1 MRVWGWC
8 AFEGMPALA
17 VAVVP
22 FKAIAAVGI
31 AFEALLVLVGLN
43 LNT

>member
-1 MRVWGWC
+1 MRAWGWC

-17 VAVVP
+17 AAAVS
-22 FKAIAAVGI
+22 FEAIAAVGI
-31 AFEALLVLVGLN
+31 AFEALLVPVGLN